1 MIADSL
7 ELDTRS
13 DGLNYIITYTFNKKD
28 CNLNIVDKI
37 KNKKIPLTQCED
49 CFDID
54 IPTGLTNDELVKQ
67 GAYNSKLF
75 YTVSTQDVS
84 NDVINIKIEWEA
96 YVMYGTI
103 NVGDKSYDFRAKT
116 NYNILNEKTQD
127 ILNNVFKINTKK
139 AKFVA

>member
-28 CNLNIVDKI
+28 CNLNIIDKI
-37 KNKKIPLTQCED
+37 KNKKIPLTRCKD

-75 YTVSTQDVS
+75 YTISTQDVS
-84 NDVINIKIEWEA
+84 TDVINIKIEWEA

-103 NVGDKSYDFRAKT
+103 NVDDKSYDFRAKT

-127 ILNNVFKINTKK
+127 ILNDVFKIDIKK